1 MQEGITVTNNEKFNQ
16 MLNET
21 SNPRRVLAALRA
33 LAPILRE
40 AKTQQERE
48 TLLDSMQE
56 GGEAV

>member
-1 MQEGITVTNNEKFNQ
+1 MTNNEKFNQ